1 MPTKN
6 TKLGVAAFGF
16 LGGLCLLPAFA
27 APRKKPAAPAPAPA
41 RRVSFE
47 KQIAP
52 LLQKYCGTCHGANE
66 TAGVNVVQFK
76 TEAQVEKGR
85 SLLTKVAQS
94 VRESHM
100 PPKNAPQPTAAE
112 RALIASWIE
121 NKFNQLDCDLK
132 DPGRV
137 TLRRLNRAE
146 YNNTIRDLI
155 GLDLRPADEF
165 PSDDVGYGFDNIGD
179 VLSISPLLM
188 EKYLNAAD
196 KIVAKAI
203 VTPDPASARFEAEQM
218 PRETRGDGIIKD
230 FYRLLVSNGE
240 VFTDFTFP
248 KDGEYLIR
256 ARAFEQPAGDERARM
271 TFKVDGRDVQTVDV
285 GALEEAAKVYEVKV
299 QARAGRR
306 RVAVLFI
313 NDFYMPRAQNP
324 RQRDRNLGV
333 DYLEV
338 VGPLNAGPVT
348 LPESHRRLF
357 GTRPEGISDPA
368 YARRI
373 LSFFASRAFR
383 RPATPQELDRL
394 TAIVAKVQKG
404 GDSFERGIQLAVEAV
419 LVSPSFLFRVEL
431 DPKPND
437 PKAGRNLN
445 DYELAS
451 RLSYFLWS
459 SMPDD
464 ELFALARKGELKKP
478 AVLEAQAKRMLADPK
493 ADALIENFMM
503 QWLTLRNLQNV
514 SPDPKLFPGFNE
526 QLRKDMLT
534 ETQLFCAALM
544 KEDRSV
550 LDLLDAKFTFV
561 NERLAKHYGIPNVTG
576 DQFRKVVLTGDQR
589 GGILTHGSI
598 LTVTSNPTRTS
609 PVKRGKWVLEQLLGT
624 PPPPPPPDVPELESP
639 QGGQLTGTLRQRM
652 EQHRVDPACAT
663 CHARLDPLGFGL
675 ENYDAVG
682 AWRTLDGGS
691 PVDASGE
698 LPDGQKF
705 NGPTQLIGILKKQ
718 KDNFGRNLASQMLTF
733 ALGRGLEHY
742 DQCAVGEVTAAAA
755 KKNYR
760 FSALV
765 TEIVTSAPFRSRRG
779 DGGEE

>member
-1 MPTKN
+1 MPTHN
-6 TKLGVAAFGF
+6 TKLGLTAFTLTAGV
-16 LGGLCLLPAFA
+16 CLLPAFA
-27 APRKKPAAPAPAPA
+27 APKKPAPKV
-41 RRVSFE
+41 VSYE
-47 KQIAP
+47 KQVAP
-52 LLQKYCGTCHGANE
+52 LLQKYCGACHGANE
-66 TAGVNVVQFK
+66 TAGVNVTQFK
-76 TEAQVEKGR
+76 TEASVEKGR
-85 SLLTKVAQS
+85 PLWMKIQAS
-94 VRESHM
+94 VRDSHM
-100 PPKNAPQPTAAE
+100 PPKNAAQPTAAE
-112 RALIASWIE
+112 RTLIAQWIE
-121 NKFNQLDCDLK
+121 DKFNKLDCDLK

-137 TLRRLNRAE
+137 TMRRLNRAE
-146 YNNTIRDLI
+146 YNNTVRDLF

-179 VLSISPLLM
+179 VLSISPILM

-203 VTPDPASARFEAEQM
+203 VTPDPPATRFEAELM
-218 PRETRGDGIIKD
+218 PKETRGDGLIKD

-240 VFTDFTFP
+240 VTADFQFP
-248 KDGEYLIR
+248 KDGEYLLR
-256 ARAFEQPAGDERARM
+256 ARAFEQKAGDERAKM
-271 TFKVDGRDVQTVDV
+271 TFRVEGRDVQTVDV
-285 GALEEAAKVYEVKV
+285 DAVEEAARVYEVKI

-306 RVAVLFI
+306 RVAVYFG
-313 NDFYMPRAQNP
+313 NDFYMPRSPNP
-324 RQRDRNLGV
+324 RERDRNLAV

-348 LPESHRRLF
+348 LPDSHRRIF
-357 GTRPEGISDPA
+357 GTRPEGITDTA

-383 RPATPQELDRL
+383 RPVTPPELDRL
-394 TAIVAKVQKG
+394 TAIVAKVQKN
-404 GDSFERGIQLAVEAV
+404 GDSFERGIQLALEAV
-419 LVSPSFLFRVEL
+419 LVSPSFLFRLEL

-437 PKAGRNLN
+437 PKANRFLN

-451 RLSYFLWS
+451 RLSYFVWS

-478 AVLEAQAKRMLADPK
+478 AVLEAQARRMLADPK
-493 ADALIENFMM
+493 SEALVENFMM

-514 SPDPKLFPGFNE
+514 SPDPRLFPGFNE
-526 QLRKDMLT
+526 QLKKDMLV
-534 ETQLFCAALM
+534 ETQMFCSALM
-544 KEDRSV
+544 REDRSV
-550 LDLLDAKFTFV
+550 LDLLDGKFTFL
-561 NERLAKHYGIPNVTG
+561 NERLARHYGIPGVTG
-576 DQFRKVVLTGDQR
+576 EQFRRVALTGEQR
-589 GGILTHGSI
+589 GGILTQGSI

-639 QGGQLTGTLRQRM
+639 KNAKLTGTLRQRM

-682 AWRTLDGGS
+682 AWRTLDGGA

-698 LPDGQKF
+698 LPDGQRF
-705 NGPTQLIGILKKQ
+705 NGPSQLVAILKKQ
-718 KDNFGRNLASQMLTF
+718 KDTFGRNMASQMLTY

-742 DQCAVGEVTAAAA
+742 DQCGVGEITAAAS
-755 KKNYR
+755 KKNYK

-765 TEIVTSAPFRSRRG
+765 TEIVISTPFRSRRG